1 MMAKLEEQVAE
12 LAELLRN
19 ARFALALTGAGIS
32 TESGIPDF
40 RSPGSGL
47 WARVNPM
54 EVASWE
60 AFQQHPRKFY
70 RFWRERLPSLLE
82 AEPNVTHVTLA
93 RLEERGLLRGV
104 ITQNID
110 NLHREAGSKKIWEV
124 HGNYKRAVCTGCGR
138 EYRIEELLTK
148 LKLED
153 DELPRCDGCGGL
165 LKPDV
170 VLFGEQL
177 PPSFAEAAAA
187 VERADL
193 LLALG
198 TSLEV
203 YPVAGL
209 VPQAAHGGAKV
220 AIINR
225 DPTPFDHLAD
235 LVIHSE
241 LGPVMELLR
250 RELGL
255 EGEAA

>member
-1 MMAKLEEQVAE
+1 MAGPKLEEQIAR
-12 LAELLRN
+12 LAGLLRG

-32 TESGIPDF
+32 TDSGIPDF
-40 RSPGSGL
+40 RSPESGL
-47 WARVNPM
+47 WSRVDPM

-60 AFQQHPRKFY
+60 ALRRNPQKFY

-82 AEPNVTHVTLA
+82 ARPNVTHITLA
-93 RLEERGLLRGV
+93 LMEGRGLLQGI

-110 NLHREAGSKKIWEV
+110 NLHREAGSKKLWEV
-124 HGNYKRAVCTGCGR
+124 HGSYKRAVCIRCGR
-138 EYRIEELLTK
+138 HYRIEELWA
-148 LKLED
+148 KLEGD
-153 DELPRCDGCGGL
+153 KLPRCDSCGGL

-170 VLFGEQL
+170 ILFGEQL
-177 PPSFAEAAAA
+177 SPSFGEAAAA
-187 VERADL
+187 VARADL

-209 VPQAAHGGAKV
+209 VPQAAHGGTKV

-235 LVIHSE
+235 LVIHSQ
-241 LGPVMELLR
+241 LGPVMELLQQ
-250 RELGL
+250 ELGL
-255 EGEAA
+255 EQEAA